1 MEQTPR
7 FTSQQLTCPS
17 RKFHAA
23 HCGSLILKTNR
34 RLNRLAVVPES
45 SGPKKRNVKE
55 TNPSFLRARSCRT
68 KDPTIVQR
76 PRRAPYANPIRG
88 RGPLRRPE
96 ALLKG
101 ATATLR
107 DHTRV
112 SQKCHTSLGKS
123 PQNREGKVK
132 RKEKMVGA
140 GLQQLFDC
148 AVFLSVP
155 ASSRKFRPP
164 ATNQKF
170 GSSNRSGRSIFH

>member
-1 MEQTPR
+1 MEQIPR

-68 KDPTIVQR
+68 KGPTMKR
-76 PRRAPYANPIRG
+76 
-88 RGPLRRPE
+88 
-96 ALLKG
+96 